1 MTNPLPS
8 SWIAM
13 NSWELRKSIHST
25 VTLNARL
32 FDIRY
37 AKPYNTL
44 FDISLFCVYQCHER
58 HLCTR
63 LVRTPRAW
71 MQPTLLG
78 CLVETSSCPF
88 RDLRLC
94 LNNRLK
100 KD

>member
-32 FDIRY
+32 FDIC
-37 AKPYNTL
+37 YNTL
-44 FDISLFCVYQCHER
+44 FNISLFCVYQCHER
-58 HLCTR
+58 HLFTR
-63 LVRTPRAW
+63 SVTTPQAW

-78 CLVETSSCPF
+78 CLVETSCCPF
-88 RDLRLC
+88 RDLRLF

>member
-8 SWIAM
+8 GWIAM

-32 FDIRY
+32 FGIRY

-58 HLCTR
+58 HLFTR
-63 LVRTPRAW
+63 LVTTPQAW

-78 CLVETSSCPF
+78 CLVENLLLPIQRF
-88 RDLRLC
+88 EVMFE
-94 LNNRLK
+94 
-100 KD
+100 